1 MNTFQGAVPSLY
13 EARFL
18 YLENLFDRIEWEVLF
33 QNNHP
38 VHIDLGAGDGGY
50 TAAMA
55 QKHSEFNFLA
65 VERLKGRAIKI
76 AKKSIRFNCPNL
88 RVIRL
93 ESAYLIRWLVKPS
106 SVDALHLLFPDPW
119 PKRKQQKFRLLQPE
133 FVVDLAK
140 VIKPDGYFHFATDHE
155 EYFEIGSS
163 AVDQNPDFQRIVDSP
178 WGELPPTDF
187 EKQWVAQGK
196 KIGRAFWKRK

>member
-1 MNTFQGAVPSLY
+1 MNTRLGSFPY

-18 YLENLFDRIEWEVLF
+18 YLDNLFDRIDWQGFF
-33 QNNHP
+33 QNEQP

-55 QKHSEFNFLA
+55 QKHPAINFLA

-76 AKKSIRFNCPNL
+76 AKKSLRFHCPNL

-93 ESAYLIRWLVKPS
+93 ESAYLIRWLVKPAS
-106 SVDALHLLFPDPW
+106 IEAVHLLFPDPW

-133 FVVDLAK
+133 FVVDLVKA
-140 VIKPDGYFHFATDHE
+140 IKPGGYFHFATDHE
-155 EYFEIGSS
+155 EYFEVGTL
-163 AVDQNPDFQRIVDSP
+163 AVDQNPDFERVENSP
-178 WGELPPTDF
+178 WGELPQTDF
-187 EKQWVAQGK
+187 EKQWVSQGK
-196 KIGRAFWKRK
+196 KIDRAFWRRRE